1 MNGDM
6 TTELPAMSGKSP
18 AELVVDFVNTAELDE
33 DRDDVATP
41 DALAGWLSSEHLA
54 PAGTVV
60 APTEHAQ
67 VIAVREAIRDLLG
80 THNGLAVDE
89 AAATAVLDEAARRV
103 GLGVRFRL
111 AGAALEPA
119 GTGAGAGLGRILA
132 AVAATMADGTWERL
146 KACRDETCRWA
157 FLDTA
162 KNRSRAWCSMRSC
175 GNRAKVRA
183 YRDRTKGSE

>member
-1 MNGDM
+1 MATDV
-6 TTELPAMSGKSP
+6 PATSGKNA
-18 AELVVDFVNTAELDE
+18 AELIVEFVNTAELDE
-33 DRDDVATP
+33 DRDDVGTP
-41 DALAGWLSSEHLA
+41 EALAGWLGSARLA
-54 PAGTVV
+54 PAGTTVT
-60 APTEHAQ
+60 PGEHAAA
-67 VIAVREAIRDLLG
+67 IAVREAIRDLLG
-80 THNGLAVDE
+80 THNGLVADE

-103 GLGVRFRL
+103 GLGVRFRA

-119 GTGAGAGLGRILA
+119 ATGAGAALGVILA
-132 AVAATMADGTWERL
+132 AVAATMADGSWERL

-183 YRDRTKGSE
+183 YRDRTKGDG

>member
-1 MNGDM
+1 M
-6 TTELPAMSGKSP
+6 
-18 AELVVDFVNTAELDE
+18 DFVNTVELDE

-41 DALAGWLSSEHLA
+41 EALAAWLGVAHLA
-54 PAGTVV
+54 PAGTAV
-60 APTEHAQ
+60 APAQHAQ
-67 VIAVREAIRDLLG
+67 AIAVREAIRDLLG
-80 THNGLAVDE
+80 THNGLLADE
-89 AAATAVLDEAARRV
+89 AAAAAVLDEEARRV
-103 GLGVRFRL
+103 GLGVRFRA

-119 GTGAGAGLGRILA
+119 AAGADAALGRVLA

-183 YRDRTKGSE
+183 YRDRTKGAE

>member
-1 MNGDM
+1 MSGDM
-6 TTELPAMSGKSP
+6 ATKLPAPSGKNA
-18 AELVVDFVNTAELDE
+18 AELIVDFVNTAELDE
-33 DRDDVATP
+33 DRDDVGTP
-41 DALAGWLSSEHLA
+41 EALAGWLGGEQLA

-60 APTEHAQ
+60 APAEHARA
-67 VIAVREAIRDLLG
+67 IAVREAIRDLLG
-80 THNGLAVDE
+80 THNGFEADE
-89 AAATAVLDEAARRV
+89 AAATAILDDAARRA
-103 GLGVRFRL
+103 GLGVRFRD
-111 AGAALEPA
+111 AGAALEPEA
-119 GTGAGAGLGRILA
+119 AGADPALGLVLA

-183 YRDRTKGSE
+183 YRDRTKGDG